1 MLPLKMDD
9 PVAWFTQ
16 LPPLTRTWLGAA
28 TGITALVT
36 LDFIPAHRLLFDWDG
51 ICHRL
56 EIWRFATSFCY
67 CGGRLNEFHV
77 LILLYLIHNHGK
89 GYELN
94 PFVTGGGRA
103 ADAAFTFLFC
113 TATILLTFPVINYY
127 GPLLLP
133 DRYAYKVVVYPLF
146 TRTLVY
152 AILYLWSRRNP
163 NARIQLN
170 FIPVQGRYLP
180 FAYIGFSLALGNR
193 LNELLHGI
201 LVGHIYYYLV
211 DIVPN
216 LLHRRVLLTPRF
228 LIDILGGPAGGAADY
243 VIVDDYIADD
253 SDEDVG
259 LPPPPPPSTAE
270 EQTEIFRQNDGA
282 TDAHIAA
289 KTGSLQALRV
299 LARTDEGAQMLHVRD
314 RNDWTPLH
322 EGVRLGDLQ
331 VVDFLVDQGVDINA
345 RTQGGRGFS
354 PLWLAQATHGPD
366 HHVTVRLRELGAE
379 EIDPELEETDR

>member
-1 MLPLKMDD
+1 MDD

-28 TGITALVT
+28 TGITAAVT
-36 LDFIPAHRLLFDWDG
+36 LDFVPAHKLLFDWHLIRHD
-51 ICHRL
+51 L
-56 EIWRFATSFCY
+56 ELWRIATSFCY
-67 CGGRLNEFHV
+67 CGGRLNEFHA

-89 GYELN
+89 TYELN
-94 PFVTGGGRA
+94 PFAAGGGRS
-103 ADAAFTFLFC
+103 ADAAFAFLFC
-113 TATILLTFPVINYY
+113 IVTILISFPIINEY
-127 GPLLLP
+127 GPMILP
-133 DRYAYKVVVYPLF
+133 DRFTYPVVLYPLF

-163 NARIQLN
+163 NARINLN

-193 LNELLHGI
+193 LNELIHGI
-201 LVGHIYYYLV
+201 VVGHLYYYLV
-211 DIVPN
+211 EVVPTVLN
-216 LLHRRVLLTPRF
+216 RRILTTPRLLVDLF
-228 LIDILGGPAGGAADY
+228 GGPAGGAADY

-259 LPPPPPPSTAE
+259 LPPPPPSPTAE
-270 EQTEIFRQNDGA
+270 EEREIYRQNDGA
-282 TDAHIAA
+282 NDAHIAA

-299 LARTDEGAQMLHVRD
+299 LARTDEGAQQLHAVD
-314 RNDWTPLH
+314 RNGWAPIH
-322 EGVRLGDLQ
+322 EAVRLGDLDI
-331 VVDFLVDQGVDINA
+331 VEFLIDQGVDMNV

-366 HHVTVRLRELGAE
+366 HPVTVRLRELGAQ
-379 EIDPELEETDR
+379 EIDPEFEERNDE